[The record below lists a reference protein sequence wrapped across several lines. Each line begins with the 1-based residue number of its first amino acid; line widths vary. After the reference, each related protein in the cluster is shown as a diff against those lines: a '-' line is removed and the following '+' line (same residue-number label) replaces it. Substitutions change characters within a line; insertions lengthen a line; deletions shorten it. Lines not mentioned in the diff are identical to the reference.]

1 MASKSKKRPKGRA
14 AVDPVDCVKRS
25 LSRGDYKQALKDAR
39 LWYRQSPTGELRC
52 FLEHAYIGRA
62 QQLVRSGLSDD
73 ARRIVGELLELG
85 ITEAAVEAGL
95 PELLLS
101 VGMLDRLPQAQN
113 RLTEEDRKRLVIKA
127 ADRAVVKPG
136 STPAS
141 MKELR
146 DEASQIRAALDAVE
160 HGDDAAALACLKE
173 ISRQSVFAD
182 WKYFVRGLIA
192 YYRKDRTEMEANWGR
207 LNPDRTAV
215 TIAAPLRVIAG
226 IASSQQDVNLRAKI
240 VRLEKHTAHQ
250 AVLSSLMRL
259 RQSQA
264 GHDWPQMVKTFRVVH
279 STLRELD
286 RELYRKL
293 IECLSGSLARD
304 GCLDELTSLSKIA
317 DPLPL
322 DPHWNRVK
330 AIACENSE
338 YVEDK
343 SEVYWRSYLDDL
355 ADLPVFQASERSL
368 AQGLVWLRLASSY
381 LEDVTRYRTC
391 RCGWDHSR
399 DIEKAEKEAWDAF
412 EACMAVA
419 PEFAPAYMLAAKFH
433 QNRNRSEEAAGV
445 YRRLLEH
452 VPDHVDA
459 LTRLATHHLVQG
471 EPQQGL
477 KYALRARQSKPL
489 DQTTAELVWS
499 AHLAVARDRAGSGRY
514 DEARNELA
522 AADRVLPLRAGN
534 YDVLARKAVLEIK
547 ANDAGAARRLV
558 EQAQERLE
566 EPTALWLAIAIE
578 GLRYGLPNH
587 EVWLYEK
594 RWTEA
599 LRRRCRSSTAGLMC
613 RIVAT
618 ERAMPQPLANLAKC
632 SRHLVQYI
640 GRCGRVKWIGVDLRD
655 ACEFLREQKEWKLVM
670 KFAKVGIRR
679 FPDMALFHLLKGIE
693 DMGKGPRYRP
703 RTIERFR
710 RAIDLAAKSG
720 DPADKRV
727 MEEAKRYLQKVE
739 DALGPGAAL
748 LDDDEQYD
756 CDGDA
761 SGDVVHGGPLDGVP
775 IETARKI
782 FEMACAK
789 FGLDPDAVMGDL
801 QMSGRVNPNG

>member
-1 MASKSKKRPKGRA
+1 MASKSKKRPKGRT
-14 AVDPVDCVKRS
+14 AVDPIDCVKRN

-39 LWYRQSPTGELRC
+39 VWYRQSPTGELRC

-62 QQLVRSGLSDD
+62 QQLVRSGLGDD
-73 ARRIVGELLELG
+73 ARRVVGELLELG

-95 PELLLS
+95 PEVLLS

-127 ADRAVVKPG
+127 ADQAVVTPG

-141 MKELR
+141 MKGLR

-160 HGDDAAALACLKE
+160 HEDDAAALACLKE

-182 WKYFVRGLIA
+182 WKYFVRGLMA

-207 LNPDRTAV
+207 LDPDRAAV
-215 TIAAPLRVIAG
+215 TVAAPLKVMAG
-226 IASSQQDVNLRAKI
+226 IASPQQDVNLRAKI
-240 VRLEKHTAHQ
+240 VRLEKHTANQ
-250 AVLSSLMRL
+250 TVLSSLMRL

-264 GHDWPQMVKTFRVVH
+264 DHDWPQVVKTFRVIH

-286 RELYRKL
+286 GEVYRKL

-317 DPLPL
+317 DPPPL
-322 DPHWNRVK
+322 DPRWNRVK

-338 YVEDK
+338 YIED
-343 SEVYWRSYLDDL
+343 EPEEYWRNYLDDL
-355 ADLPVFQASERSL
+355 ADLPVLQAPERSL
-368 AQGLVWLRLASSY
+368 AQGLVWLRLASNY
-381 LEDVTRYRTC
+381 LEDVNRFRNC
-391 RCGWDHSR
+391 RCGRDHSR
-399 DIEKAEKEAWDAF
+399 EVEAAEKETRDAF

-419 PEFAPAYMLAAKFH
+419 PGYAPAYMLAARFH
-433 QNRNRSEEAAGV
+433 ENGNRSEEAAEV
-445 YRRLLEH
+445 YSRLLEH

-459 LTRLATHHLVQG
+459 LTRLATHHLLQG

-489 DQTTAELVWS
+489 DQTTGELVWS
-499 AHLAVARDRAGSGRY
+499 AHMAVARERVGSGRY
-514 DEARNELA
+514 DEARDELA
-522 AADRVLPLRAGN
+522 AADRVLPLRASS

-547 ANDAGAARRLV
+547 ANNTGAARRLV

-566 EPTALWLAIAIE
+566 EPTALWLAMAIE
-578 GLRYGLPNH
+578 GLRYGLPNE

-613 RIVAT
+613 RMVAT
-618 ERAMPQPLANLAKC
+618 ELAMPQPLPHLAKY
-632 SRHLVQYI
+632 SRYLVQYVR
-640 GRCGRVKWIGVDLRD
+640 RCGRVKWTGADLRD
-655 ACEFLREQKEWKLVM
+655 ACEFLGEQKEWKLVM
-670 KFAKVGIRR
+670 KFAKTGIRR

-693 DMGKGPRYRP
+693 EMGKGPFWFNRQ
-703 RTIERFR
+703 RTVERFQ
-710 RAIDLAAKSG
+710 RAIDLASKSG
-720 DPADKRV
+720 DPADERV
-727 MEEAKRYLQKVE
+727 EEEAKRYLHMAE
-739 DALGPGAAL
+739 DAPGAGAEP
-748 LDDDEQYD
+748 LDEDGEYE
-756 CDGDA
+756 CDRDA
-761 SGDVVHGGPLDGVP
+761 SGDVIHGGPLDGVP

-782 FEMACAK
+782 VEMACAK
-789 FGLDPDAVMGDL
+789 FGLDPDAVMGDFTDERP
-801 QMSGRVNPNG
+801 G